1 MAKELDAILDSSEA
15 STANSC
21 TSSNG
26 SVSYLK
32 QIISPIYKTMA
43 AVGTIISRTV

>member
-15 STANSC
+15 STAFSC
-21 TSSNG
+21 TSNG

-32 QIISPIYKTMA
+32 EIISPIYKTMA